1 MTWNRLLMTVD
12 NSSGKCVS
20 GVDNFG
26 SVIDSMY
33 MKLGSKFLSSLR
45 VKTQLS
51 ERLQRV
57 IAVDTA
63 TTHSQK
69 DGAER

>member
-1 MTWNRLLMTVD
+1 MRVN
-12 NSSGKCVS
+12 NSKCAP
-20 GVDNFG
+20 GLDKFG
-26 SVIDSMY
+26 SVVDRMY